1 MFTPLYYQCS
11 IAQKRDDK
19 MNDPM
24 LTETLII
31 ASSFLAIAAV
41 LVASVF
47 VLERM
52 G

>member
-1 MFTPLYYQCS
+1 
-11 IAQKRDDK
+11 

-31 ASSFLAIAAV
+31 ATYFLAIVAV